1 METFDRLTTGAKI
14 VLGAT
19 AAFLIVSF
27 LNWFEIDEDLTGG
40 IEFDAGISM
49 WHGIGVVA
57 GLLALALLAWLGA
70 RLAGVD
76 LNVGISPSMITMAL
90 AGLLLLFTLL
100 RVLFGYEGLDRT
112 IWLWLGLLLA
122 IAAAVGA
129 WMNMTAAGES
139 FDDVKRSFGSAA
151 SSARQRDDRGDAA
164 SGTTTPPSTST
175 PPPTTPGDST
185 VDTPNDPPRTTP

>member
-1 METFDRLTTGAKI
+1 MDTFNRLTTGAKI

-19 AAFLIVSF
+19 IAFLLVSF

-40 IEFDAGISM
+40 VDIDAGINM

-57 GLLALALLAWLGA
+57 GLLALALLAWQAA
-70 RLAGVD
+70 RLAGVE
-76 LNVGISPSMITMAL
+76 LNLGISPSMITMAL

-100 RVLFGYEGLDRT
+100 RVLFGYEGLERT

-129 WMNMTAAGES
+129 WMNMTAAGEN
-139 FDDVKRSFGSAA
+139 FDDMKRSFGSAA
-151 SSARQRDDRGDAA
+151 GSARQRVDRDDTSA
-164 SGTTTPPSTST
+164 TTTPPATT
-175 PPPTTPGDST
+175 PPPPAAPGSST
-185 VDTPNDPPRTTP
+185 VDAPDDPPRTTP